1 MEGSKHTFL
10 LIMCKIYM
18 RLIRFGI
25 RQEGGGARKGW
36 RTEGVEHQM
45 LSFIGWCV
53 SSDAVAYRVKC
64 KKIHRRGRWRTE
76 GVEHRML
83 GFIGCCVSSD
93 AEFHRMLSFDR
104 MLTAIGYI
112 LEKGSAEGVT
122 YGCCVTSDAVFQRML
137 RFIGC

>member
-18 RLIRFGI
+18 RHKVWNPTG
-25 RQEGGGARKGW
+25 GGGARKGW
-36 RTEGVEHQM
+36 RTEGVEHRM
-45 LSFIGWCV
+45 LS
-53 SSDAVAYRVKC
+53 
-64 KKIHRRGRWRTE
+64 
-76 GVEHRML
+76 
-83 GFIGCCVSSD
+83 FIGCCVSSD

-104 MLTAIGYI
+104 MLTAIGHI

-137 RFIGC
+137 HFIGC